1 MSKSFSGCGRDYEL
15 WLGKT
20 AAANILGD
28 AWKVPKPGYETDVRV
43 VRVAGADSQVARSVV
58 HHLILGNFGGKLV
71 LYSPTTP
78 RSQWAE
84 AFNVE
89 GAV

>member
-1 MSKSFSGCGRDYEL
+1 MSKSFSGCGQDYEL
-15 WLGKT
+15 QLTKN

-28 AWKVPKPGYETDVRV
+28 AWKVPRPGYETDVRI
-43 VRVAGADSQVARSVV
+43 VRPTWPACRAATHQLV
-58 HHLILGNFGGKLV
+58 LGNFGGKLV

-78 RSQWAE
+78 RSQWLDV
-84 AFNVE
+84 FNVE